1 MPADE
6 QDRAGGAEA
15 PARGAGPLAG
25 ESPDEVF
32 DAIAVGPAA
41 VEVKAVT
48 GRHPLRF
55 GIGGLMVLVTVLA
68 FQYALINYLGPI
80 AAMAIP
86 PVVCGFLVLAVLV
99 GELYAWRLGQLGP
112 QLKSRELF
120 GWLLIYIFVLGLSAY
135 LAGGAQIGYGWF
147 TRWRLE
153 RQLQQDLGFKT
164 VPGYLFR
171 RDGSSQATL
180 FLAVV
185 EPGGAVEQSL
195 LRSGDA
201 VLTEL
206 TPAEWFRM
214 LNENRGQS
222 VDVTVVRGAPGK
234 MLEDCPTSTHTLL
247 VPAARPMSPLDF
259 F

>member
-1 MPADE
+1 MLADE
-6 QDRAGGAEA
+6 QGRAGGGVDV
-15 PARGAGPLAG
+15 PAG
-25 ESPDEVF
+25 ETADEIF

-41 VEVKAVT
+41 VQVEAVPA
-48 GRHPLRF
+48 RHPLRF

-86 PVVCGFLVLAVLV
+86 PVVCGFLVLAVLG

-112 QLKSRELF
+112 QVKSRELF
-120 GWLLIYIFVLGLSAY
+120 GWLLVYIFVLGVSAY

-147 TRWRLE
+147 SRWRLE
-153 RQLQQDLGFKT
+153 RQLQQDLGFT
-164 VPGYLFR
+164 SAPGYLLR
-171 RDGSSQATL
+171 RNGSSQATV
-180 FLAVV
+180 FLVVV
-185 EPGGAVEQSL
+185 EPGGAAEQAQ
-195 LRSGDA
+195 LRGGDA

-214 LNENRGQS
+214 LNENRGQA
-222 VDVTVVRGAPGK
+222 VDVTVIRGAPGK
-234 MLEDCPTSTHTLL
+234 MLEDCPTSTHALR
-247 VPAARPMSPLDF
+247 VPSARPMSPLDF